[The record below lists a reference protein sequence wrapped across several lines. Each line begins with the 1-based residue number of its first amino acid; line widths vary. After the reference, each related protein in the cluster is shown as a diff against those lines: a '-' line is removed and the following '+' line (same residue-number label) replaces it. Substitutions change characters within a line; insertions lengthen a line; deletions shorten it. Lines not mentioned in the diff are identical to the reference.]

1 MSTDLRDIKEETI
14 WTFQGDTPVRDPKV
28 IICLVCLMNHK
39 VGRVFAG
46 SERSVR
52 EMRDVS

>member
-1 MSTDLRDIKEETI
+1 MSTHLRDIKEETI

-28 IICLVCLMNHK
+28 VICLVCLMNRK